1 MNQPQLTHPA
11 NGALSLGHPMVF
23 LIIAVLALF
32 GPNGLYLYFAIT
44 QPESNQAAM
53 RNPIAL
59 AFMIEAMMLLGLFL
73 WQVRRI
79 TCSWAQ
85 VGLYLLLSFVG
96 SLAFSLPLFLYR
108 QSKCAASKNAG

>member
-1 MNQPQLTHPA
+1 MDIHQSKPTTQL
-11 NGALSLGHPMVF
+11 GIRSRL
-23 LIIAVLALF
+23 VLLLVAIVAAA

-44 QPESNQAAM
+44 QPELNELAA

-73 WQVRRI
+73 WYVYSRTR
-79 TCSWAQ
+79 SWLQ
-85 VGLYLLLSFVG
+85 VGIYFVLTFAG

-108 QSKCAASKNAG
+108 NSNQTSTQ